1 MKNMIN
7 DIEWQNITKEE
18 SCRAQDILM
27 SDMSDDLKLY
37 EIFQI
42 YKEDIRG
49 TQLYYALLG
58 WVDTHICDLQK
69 EQNVFL
75 KK

>member
-1 MKNMIN
+1 MA
-7 DIEWQNITKEE
+7 ITTEE
-18 SCRAQDILM
+18 RCRAQKILE

-42 YKEDIRG
+42 YKDSIKG
-49 TQLYYALLG
+49 TELYYALLG
-58 WVDTHICDLQK
+58 WKDMHLHELRK
-69 EQNVFL
+69 EQNIFL

>member
-1 MKNMIN
+1 MA
-7 DIEWQNITKEE
+7 ITTEDR
-18 SCRAQDILM
+18 CRAQDILT

-58 WVDTHICDLQK
+58 WKDTHLHELQK

-75 KK
+75 RK

>member
-1 MKNMIN
+1 MA
-7 DIEWQNITKEE
+7 ITTEE
-18 SCRAQDILM
+18 RCRAQKILA

-37 EIFQI
+37 EVFQI

-58 WVDTHICDLQK
+58 WKDTHLNELFK
-69 EQNVFL
+69 EQSVFL